1 MSKKEDK
8 FAYRVET
15 FSFVQR
21 KLFVSTLVRKKNLI
35 AKILWRRERAC
46 GRVFEILSVV
56 VALLLSFSLHY
67 NILRRSRRRSRR
79 RRRAN
84 LYPLVSSRNYRTERS
99 FFLKSI
105 SEERERD
112 RDRERRQRVYL
123 ARNKTTRA

>member
-1 MSKKEDK
+1 MKAKKEDK
-8 FAYRVET
+8 CLRTVSRHFLGG
-15 FSFVQR
+15 SF
-21 KLFVSTLVRKKNLI
+21 FVGTLVKKKFDCQNFMEE
-35 AKILWRRERAC
+35 RESMCR
-46 GRVFEILSVV
+46 RVFEILMSV
-56 VALLLSFSLHY
+56 VALLLSFSLHN

-112 RDRERRQRVYL
+112 RERRQRVYL

>member
-1 MSKKEDK
+1 MG
-8 FAYRVET
+8 
-15 FSFVQR
+15 
-21 KLFVSTLVRKKNLI
+21 TLVKKNLI

-46 GRVFEILSVV
+46 GRVFEILSE

-67 NILRRSRRRSRR
+67 NIVRRSRRRARR

-105 SEERERD
+105 SEERERETE
-112 RDRERRQRVYL
+112 RGDREFI
-123 ARNKTTRA
+123 

>member
-1 MSKKEDK
+1 MDRWREQERESKS
-8 FAYRVET
+8 R
-15 FSFVQR
+15 
-21 KLFVSTLVRKKNLI
+21 
-35 AKILWRRERAC
+35 
-46 GRVFEILSVV
+46 RVFEILSVV

-112 RDRERRQRVYL
+112 RERRQRVY
-123 ARNKTTRA
+123 

>member
-1 MSKKEDK
+1 MKAKKEDK
-8 FAYRVET
+8 CLRTVSRHFLGG
-15 FSFVQR
+15 SF
-21 KLFVSTLVRKKNLI
+21 FVGTLVKKKFDCQNFMDR
-35 AKILWRRERAC
+35 WREQERESKSR
-46 GRVFEILSVV
+46 RVFEILSV

-112 RDRERRQRVYL
+112 RERRQRVY
-123 ARNKTTRA
+123 

>member
-1 MSKKEDK
+1 MC
-8 FAYRVET
+8 R
-15 FSFVQR
+15 
-21 KLFVSTLVRKKNLI
+21 
-35 AKILWRRERAC
+35 
-46 GRVFEILSVV
+46 RVFEILMSV
-56 VALLLSFSLHY
+56 VALLLSFSLHN

-112 RDRERRQRVYL
+112 RERRQRVYL